1 MTSEKFNE
9 VIKSINL
16 MLKNTTLRLDKL
28 EQDSIDEK
36 YNDLV
41 LGFIQKNNKD
51 NWYSIEVTFEYKPVI
66 KNNRILLE
74 IKYSYDNIGEPGC
87 DATPEEIALVK
98 NIIKQIKTNE
108 KQKDLVGSLMTNDER
123 NLAIKRLNES
133 VLTWDRFAEES
144 KGHEKEMIVLK
155 LPEPVKREYTQPG
168 TDEVVKVEF
177 PAISFV
183 KLPNGQELSVFV
195 SFDENNRPMFSVP
208 EEILKMFIEE
218 NKLNMYIS

>member
-1 MTSEKFNE
+1 MK
-9 VIKSINL
+9 
-16 MLKNTTLRLDKL
+16 
-28 EQDSIDEK
+28 
-36 YNDLV
+36 
-41 LGFIQKNNKD
+41 
-51 NWYSIEVTFEYKPVI
+51 
-66 KNNRILLE
+66 
-74 IKYSYDNIGEPGC
+74 
-87 DATPEEIALVK
+87 
-98 NIIKQIKTNE
+98 

-133 VLTWDRFAEES
+133 VLNWDRFAEES